1 MNEKKVHL
9 PRLQPRSQ
17 VLYLSRSVKRVGDNP
32 GNEVAVASSLI
43 SGVGDGEGKQSL
55 FSFFFFF
62 KFVASKYVLNW
73 RGFPTKTHP

>member
-1 MNEKKVHL
+1 MNGKKVHL

-17 VLYLSRSVKRVGDNP
+17 VLSLSRSVKRVGDNP

-55 FSFFFFF
+55 FSVFFFF

>member
-9 PRLQPRSQ
+9 PRLQRRSQ

-62 KFVASKYVLNW
+62 FQVCS
-73 RGFPTKTHP
+73 

>member
-1 MNEKKVHL
+1 MNGKHVHL

-32 GNEVAVASSLI
+32 GNEDAVASSLI

>member
-1 MNEKKVHL
+1 MNGKKVHL

-43 SGVGDGEGKQSL
+43 SGVGDGEGKQS
-55 FSFFFFF
+55 FFF

-73 RGFPTKTHP
+73 RDFPTKTHP